1 MRGTAIRYLVLGAAV
16 VAVAAYMVVG
26 AFLGSISFHWS
37 DLLFPW
43 ILAAVCSWAARRVRS
58 AREDGHGIGQDPSQM
73 HPLTVARWLTVGTAS
88 AWLGAL
94 LAGGY
99 LGVCAWLLPQWG
111 RLAAAAQDGP
121 IVVAR
126 AVTGVGLAAAG
137 VFLERSCQ
145 APPGDDGPEEI
156 RGVEPAAR

>member
-1 MRGTAIRYLVLGAAV
+1 MRGTRPAFLVIAAAV
-16 VAVAAYMVVG
+16 VAAAAYMIVG
-26 AFLGSISFHWS
+26 TFLGAIAFHWT

-43 ILAAVCSWAARRVRS
+43 VLAAVCAWAARRVRE
-58 AREDGHGIGQDPSQM
+58 AVEERGIGQDRSQM

-99 LGVCAWLLPQWG
+99 LGVAVWLLPQWG
-111 RLAAAAQDGP
+111 RLAAATAEGP
-121 IVVAR
+121 VVVAG
-126 AVTGVGLAAAG
+126 AVTGVALAAAG
-137 VFLERSCQ
+137 LHLERCCQ

-156 RGVEPAAR
+156 PGAEPAAR